1 MNTTITYTE
10 RVQLIPPYS
19 SWLPAAFFFFFFF
32 ITFVFYGF
40 CWFRQEVEEVG
51 VLVSRVRRQG

>member
-1 MNTTITYTE
+1 MKTTTTYTE

-19 SWLPAAFFFFFFF
+19 SWLPAFFFFF
-32 ITFVFYGF
+32 IFFFVFYCF